1 MYKRYLY
8 YRDTANTE
16 NIGLMDEDGG
26 GSISQRQ
33 TEREKDKEMERVKK
47 KERER
52 ETSCRRIAHFIS
64 AECFRAILNSKK
76 DKSLERRER

>member
-47 KERER
+47 KEREQVVG
-52 ETSCRRIAHFIS
+52 ELH
-64 AECFRAILNSKK
+64 ILFPPNVFV
-76 DKSLERRER
+76 RY